1 MEADMRITGV
11 HLGSRGTPSLHN
23 GPASGPAAR
32 LVVPLRAEQII
43 WVLRFSDASMAWA
56 LEAARIWL
64 LIFGCAAGGWALGFG
79 MGYGRGVK
87 DAAAGD
93 IIRADHRVGI
103 E

>member
-1 MEADMRITGV
+1 M
-11 HLGSRGTPSLHN
+11 
-23 GPASGPAAR
+23 
-32 LVVPLRAEQII
+32 VPQRAEQMT

-56 LEAARIWL
+56 LEVARICL

-93 IIRADHRVGI
+93 IIRADHRLGI

>member
-1 MEADMRITGV
+1 
-11 HLGSRGTPSLHN
+11 
-23 GPASGPAAR
+23 
-32 LVVPLRAEQII
+32 
-43 WVLRFSDASMAWA
+43 MAWA
-56 LEAARIWL
+56 LEAARICL

-87 DAAAGD
+87 EAVPDD

>member
-1 MEADMRITGV
+1 
-11 HLGSRGTPSLHN
+11 
-23 GPASGPAAR
+23 
-32 LVVPLRAEQII
+32 VVPLRAEQMT
-43 WVLRFSDASMAWA
+43 WVLHFSDASMAWT
-56 LEAARIWL
+56 LEAARICL

-93 IIRADHRVGI
+93 IIRPDHRVGI

>member
-1 MEADMRITGV
+1 
-11 HLGSRGTPSLHN
+11 
-23 GPASGPAAR
+23 
-32 LVVPLRAEQII
+32 
-43 WVLRFSDASMAWA
+43 MAWA